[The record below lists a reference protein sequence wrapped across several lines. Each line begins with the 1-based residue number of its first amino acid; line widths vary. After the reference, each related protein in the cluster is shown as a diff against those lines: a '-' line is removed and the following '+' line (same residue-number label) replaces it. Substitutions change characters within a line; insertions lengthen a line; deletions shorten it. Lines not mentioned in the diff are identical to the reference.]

1 MKYRAFMLLAA
12 LSSSMLLLSQC
23 STKPTV
29 DLQVNDAEKKVDVMV
44 DGKLFTSYIY
54 PEVIKK
60 PVLWPVMSPAG
71 NMLTRSFPMINKEG
85 DRTDHPHHVGVW
97 LNYGDVNGLD
107 FWNNS
112 EAIAPEKRD
121 GYGTIYHRSI
131 DEVKSGKGSALL
143 VTSADWK
150 SPDQTLMLE
159 EQTSFKFTAMENR
172 VHELGAANVRII
184 DRTTTLTAIIDEV
197 NFTDNKEGMFAI
209 RVARELELPSEKPTN
224 LVDSHGV
231 VTRVEK
237 MDNTFVK
244 GDYRSAE
251 GVEGK
256 EVWGTRCRW
265 MKLSSE
271 IKGEQIAIVI
281 IDHPSNVGYPTYW
294 HARDYGL
301 FAANTLG
308 QKIFSKGK
316 NELNF
321 SLKKGESVTF
331 KYRLVI
337 AAEDLTDDAIN
348 HLADEYAKQ

>member
-1 MKYRAFMLLAA
+1 MKYRTFMLLAA

-112 EAIAPEKRD
+112 EAISPERRD
-121 GYGTIYHRSI
+121 GFGTIYHRSI

-143 VTSADWK
+143 ATSAVWK
-150 SPDQTLMLE
+150 SPDQTEMLE
-159 EQTSFKFTAMENR
+159 EQTSFNFIASETM
-172 VHELGAANVRII
+172 RII

-209 RVARELELPSEKPTN
+209 RVAREMELPSEKPTN
-224 LVDSHGV
+224 LMDSHGV

-265 MKLSSE
+265 MKLASE
-271 IKGEQIAIVI
+271 IKGEQVALVI
-281 IDHPSNVGYPTYW
+281 IDHPSNAGYPTYW

-308 QKIFSKGK
+308 QKIFSEGK

-331 KYRLVI
+331 KYRLVV
-337 AAEDLTDDAIN
+337 AAENLSDDQIN
-348 HLADEYAKQ
+348 QLADEYAKK

>member
-1 MKYRAFMLLAA
+1 MKYKTFALLAV
-12 LSSSMLLLSQC
+12 LSSSMLLFSQ
-23 STKPTV
+23 SSNKPKV
-29 DLQVNDAEKKVDVMV
+29 DLKVNEAEKKVDVMV
-44 DGKLFTSYIY
+44 DGKLFTAYIY
-54 PEVIKK
+54 PDNIKK
-60 PVLWPVMSPAG
+60 PVLWPVISQAG

-85 DRTDHPHHVGVW
+85 DRSDHPHHVGVW

-112 EAIAPEKRD
+112 EARSPETRD
-121 GYGTIYHRSI
+121 RYGTIYHRSI
-131 DEVKSGKGSALL
+131 DKTKSGKGTALL
-143 VTSADWK
+143 VSSSDWK
-150 SPDQTLMLE
+150 SPDQIRMLE
-159 EQTSFKFTAMENR
+159 EETSFKFSASENM
-172 VHELGAANVRII
+172 RII
-184 DRTTTLTAIIDEV
+184 DRITTLKAIIDEV

-209 RVARELELPSEKPTN
+209 RVARELELPSDKPTN

-237 MDNTFVK
+237 MDNTYVK
-244 GDYRSAE
+244 GNYRSAE

-256 EVWGTRCRW
+256 GVWGTRCRW
-265 MKLSSE
+265 MKLYSE
-271 IKGEQIAIVI
+271 IKGEPVAIVI

-308 QKIFSKGK
+308 QKVFSNGE

-331 KYRLVI
+331 KYRLVV
-337 AAEDLTDDAIN
+337 ASGGLSDEKIN
-348 HLADEYAKQ
+348 ELADEYAKK

>member
-1 MKYRAFMLLAA
+1 MKYKAFLLLAV

-23 STKPTV
+23 STKPMIN
-29 DLQVNDAEKKVDVMV
+29 LQVNDADNKVDVMIA
-44 DGKLFTSYIY
+44 GKLFTSYIY
-54 PEVIKK
+54 PDMIKK
-60 PVLWPVMSPAG
+60 PVLWPVISPAG
-71 NMLTRSFPMINKEG
+71 NMLTRSYPMINKEG

-97 LNYGDVNGLD
+97 LNYGNVNGLD

-112 EAIAPEKRD
+112 EAIAPENRER
-121 GYGTIYHRSI
+121 YGTIYHRSV
-131 DEVKSGKGSALL
+131 DKAKSGKGIALL

-150 SPDQTLMLE
+150 SPDNTTMLE
-159 EQTSFKFTAMENR
+159 EQTSFNFLALENM
-172 VHELGAANVRII
+172 RII
-184 DRTTTLTAIIDEV
+184 DRTTTLKAVIDEV

-209 RVARELELPSEKPTN
+209 RVAREMELPSEKPTN
-224 LVDSHGV
+224 LVDTHGV
-231 VTRVEK
+231 VTKVEK
-237 MDNTFVK
+237 MDNSFVK
-244 GDYRSAE
+244 GDFRSAD
-251 GVEGK
+251 GIEGK

-271 IKGEQIAIVI
+271 IKGEHVAVVI

-308 QKIFSKGK
+308 QKIFSDGK

-331 KYRLVI
+331 NYRLVVAGENLPDNKI
-337 AAEDLTDDAIN
+337 NQLAE
-348 HLADEYAKQ
+348 EYARK